1 MRTTASRAPG
11 RTVGCRRTGR
21 LLAALLGLMAATGWA
36 AETVLLNEAYA
47 QRCFEAALQGGDR
60 ADVETCDKAI
70 EEQPL
75 GTRDLAATHSNRGL
89 LLARLGEYDAALA
102 DHDRALALA
111 PELAGLYINRANT
124 HVRARDFRSA
134 FADLERAIEL
144 AGDGL
149 PAAYYN
155 RALLFQRLGDRQAA
169 RADAQRAAELAPQ
182 TLAYRSF
189 AESLASPLPAAPVE

>member
-1 MRTTASRAPG
+1 MRSIAWLASL
-11 RTVGCRRTGR
+11 RTGGR
-21 LLAALLGLMAATGWA
+21 GLAGALLVAVLGLTAAAGWA

-47 QRCFEAALQGGDR
+47 QRCFEAALHGGDR
-60 ADVETCDKAI
+60 ADVETCSKAI

-89 LLARLGEYDAALA
+89 LLARLGEYEAALA

-134 FADLERAIEL
+134 FADLDRAIEL
-144 AGDGL
+144 AGDSL
-149 PAAYYN
+149 PAAFYN

-189 AESLASPLPAAPVE
+189 AESLASPVPAAPVE